1 MRNQVKSAMA
11 NGSQGG
17 EARLSCKSLRSYLPK
32 LAARVSSV
40 FLGAW
45 MAMGAADFALAQ
57 EACVRCDEPFA
68 IYRCQVE
75 SPDLV
80 PNSPVQFM
88 CITEL
93 AKRFGHRTC
102 AVSRDTG
109 SNCAGELVV
118 IAPPDGVPVAP
129 PPNLAA
135 KPVPPDAPGAA
146 AAEDPQAG
154 ETPPPEDPAE
164 VAEPSEGS
172 PETVEELAKQTVKAS
187 EKGIEKAGK
196 TVVDAAKTTGKTIEK
211 TGEAIGSA
219 AKKTWRCL
227 SSMFGDC

>member
-1 MRNQVKSAMA
+1 MQISNTSAA
-11 NGSQGG
+11 FKQAQSRIGRR
-17 EARLSCKSLRSYLPK
+17 ETRS
-32 LAARVSSV
+32 AVGWQARVT
-40 FLGAW
+40 
-45 MAMGAADFALAQ
+45 AALSAAAGCVLVSTVPLSAQ

-68 IYRCQVE
+68 VYRCQVS

-93 AKRFGHRTC
+93 AKRYGHRTC
-102 AVSRDTG
+102 AVSRDQG
-109 SNCAGELVV
+109 PNCAGELVV
-118 IAPPDGVPVAP
+118 IAPPADIPIAP

-135 KPVPPDAPGAA
+135 QPEQPIDPNVPLDPTVEVQKPADQ
-146 AAEDPQAG
+146 E
-154 ETPPPEDPAE
+154 ETVASPEKD
-164 VAEPSEGS
+164 EP
-172 PETVEELAKQTVKAS
+172 PETVEDLAKQAADAS
-187 EKGIEKAGK
+187 KKGLNKAGK

-211 TGEAIGSA
+211 TGDAIGSA